1 MKLSVKIKVNQ
12 IQKTTTKCHE
22 LRSREAEYTSKVQNA
37 YLTLI
42 SFDLSVSFID
52 NLRSI
57 KTILTH

>member
-37 YLTLI
+37 YLT
-42 SFDLSVSFID
+42 
-52 NLRSI
+52 
-57 KTILTH
+57 